1 MAQTGEP
8 LSRSRSRSSDQNE
21 RLEPQLLK
29 AAEADDV
36 EALRIIIDAA
46 DARKQLGDNFLRIA
60 LMRSSEKGKVNATR
74 YLLERGAPP
83 NGALGNRLSP
93 LLLAIE
99 GHDTPVG
106 KGEEGKGGRLRNNT
120 EVIQVLLEYG
130 ADTETADKKGRT
142 ALMNALLKPDQ
153 QRKEMLKKEQQKKIE
168 QEKKEEQKKDQPKNE
183 QLKQLKDAQV
193 QPSVDEQP
201 KIGPQ
206 KKGRP
211 KKGQYE
217 QNNEQQEDDQ
227 RKKQQEK
234 SEQQKNYQRILHML
248 IVNGANLGAADNKG
262 RTVLMTAAWT
272 NQWHILNMLIVK
284 GADVNAKDLRKRNV
298 LHNLAADPLPAWGDS
313 VIDLL
318 LEQNVDIDGD
328 EVGEKGQDGL
338 GRSPLHWACAT
349 GKLPLAEKLLSRAN
363 GPRAKVDATEMR
375 GKTALHIAAA
385 HDRDDIVQMLLDNHA
400 NVNARS
406 DGGWTPLHNACEKG
420 CNAIVGILIGKGAEI
435 NAKLLNGMTPLHVAA
450 QEDHVEVVE
459 RLLKCK
465 DIKRTSRD
473 TFGSTAFLRAAQK
486 KRKEIVHL
494 LAPFNNLD
502 TMSRDA
508 LGACNGF
515 TSTIVDFGNFRND
528 NRVTRKTVFG
538 MRFLFYILPQN

>member
-1 MAQTGEP
+1 
-8 LSRSRSRSSDQNE
+8 
-21 RLEPQLLK
+21 
-29 AAEADDV
+29 
-36 EALRIIIDAA
+36 
-46 DARKQLGDNFLRIA
+46 
-60 LMRSSEKGKVNATR
+60 
-74 YLLERGAPP
+74 
-83 NGALGNRLSP
+83 
-93 LLLAIE
+93 
-99 GHDTPVG
+99 
-106 KGEEGKGGRLRNNT
+106 
-120 EVIQVLLEYG
+120 
-130 ADTETADKKGRT
+130 
-142 ALMNALLKPDQ
+142 
-153 QRKEMLKKEQQKKIE
+153 
-168 QEKKEEQKKDQPKNE
+168 
-183 QLKQLKDAQV
+183 
-193 QPSVDEQP
+193 
-201 KIGPQ
+201 
-206 KKGRP
+206 
-211 KKGQYE
+211 
-217 QNNEQQEDDQ
+217 
-227 RKKQQEK
+227 
-234 SEQQKNYQRILHML
+234 ML

-272 NQWHILNMLIVK
+272 NQWHILNMLISK

-318 LEQNVDIDGD
+318 LQQRVDIDGD

-349 GKLPLAEKLLSRAN
+349 GKLPLAEKLLNRTN
-363 GPRAKVDATEMR
+363 CPKAKIDATEMR

-420 CNAIVGILIGKGAEI
+420 CNAIVEILIAKGAEI

-450 QEDHVEVVE
+450 QEGHVEVVE

-465 DIKRTSRD
+465 DIKRTARD
-473 TFGSTAFLRAAQK
+473 TFGSTAFLRAAQRK
-486 KRKEIVHL
+486 KKKIVHL

-528 NRVTRKTVFG
+528 NRVTRKTVYG
-538 MRFLFYILPQN
+538 MSCLFYIISRKLI